1 MKKIVTAL
9 GNQILN
15 ENLKNEKEFEIL
27 GQDIPYQEGI
37 FEIME
42 EKNEIDYLILSEI
55 LPGENNIEKLIE
67 KIKEKNNNIKI
78 IIILEKRKKELEN
91 ILYKNGIL
99 KIYYN
104 NEVEINEIISY
115 IKEEDK
121 KENLKKDN
129 EEIKKELNNLK
140 EILIKN
146 NIYYNEEE
154 NNNKNIIKNNKI
166 KNINYKKC
174 RNIENNKFKILDNKK
189 NNKEKINK
197 KIISIVGTGGVG
209 KSIVT
214 LNLAKSF
221 KETQNK
227 ILIIDFDILN
237 NSLHT
242 ILGVNKYPQKI
253 KEKLQKNDL
262 IKNKINV
269 KELIIKINKKVDLIS
284 GINLLFDSKYKI
296 SNEKIKFILEELKQ
310 NYDVI
315 IIDTSSE
322 CFFDYTKNIL
332 KNSNNILFLL
342 EANLLEIK
350 KAQNLLKIYIE
361 EWKILKE
368 RFNLIINKYNENSVD
383 DIIINNIFSE
393 YKILG
398 KIKMNKK
405 YNNLINKNYKNK
417 IFQNNLK
424 KEYKKITN
432 KIIKLNNKKRK
443 LMLENIF
450 NKFKYNLIQKNKNI
464 YTFYKK

>member
-104 NEVEINEIISY
+104 NEVEINEIVSY

-146 NIYYNEEE
+146 NIYHNEEE
-154 NNNKNIIKNNKI
+154 NDKNIIKNNKI

-361 EWKILKE
+361 EWKISKE

-383 DIIINNIFSE
+383 DVIINNIFSE

-417 IFQNNLK
+417 LFQNNLK

-432 KIIKLNNKKRK
+432 KIIKLNNKKIK
-443 LMLENIF
+443 LMLENVF
-450 NKFKYNLIQKNKNI
+450 NKFKYNLIQKNKSI

>member
-104 NEVEINEIISY
+104 NEVEINEIVSY

-146 NIYYNEEE
+146 NIYHNEEE
-154 NNNKNIIKNNKI
+154 NDKNIIKNNKI

-361 EWKILKE
+361 EWKISKE

-383 DIIINNIFSE
+383 DVIINNIFSE

-417 IFQNNLK
+417 LFQNNLK

-443 LMLENIF
+443 LMLENVF

-464 YTFYKK
+464 YIFYKK